1 MFGLIVIL
9 IALGYLLLS
18 VAVVIAMRKHARN
31 TGKNVRRWGW
41 GAALVMWLIPFWD
54 WLPTVAV
61 HQYTCATEAGFW
73 VYKTPE
79 QWRKENPAVLEFLV
93 TNPGV
98 PSKGEGDND
107 NLTETYFLNDRFNWV
122 VKRNGKL
129 LLNRWRHEQE
139 LVDVK
144 NNEVLARYVDFSTS
158 QQLRGDQGI
167 GEWKVWLD
175 NRHCPGGRHY
185 EGEMGRFEHIFR
197 GQEK

>member
-18 VAVVIAMRKHARN
+18 VIVILSARRIARKR
-31 TGKNVRRWGW
+31 GKSATRWGW

-79 QWRKENPAVLEFLV
+79 QWKLENLSVLEFLV

-98 PSKGEGDND
+98 PSKGEGSNG
-107 NLTETYFLNDRFNWV
+107 NFTETYFLNDRFNWI

-129 LLNRWRHEQE
+129 LLNRWRHEQK
-139 LVDVK
+139 LVDVTDRRGIGTLCGFFDFSGSPPGRLVWL
-144 NNEVLARYVDFSTS
+144 EVLA
-158 QQLRGDQGI
+158 
-167 GEWKVWLD
+167 WK
-175 NRHCPGGRHY
+175 
-185 EGEMGRFEHIFR
+185 
-197 GQEK
+197 

>member
-31 TGKNVRRWGW
+31 TGKNVRRWSW

-61 HQYTCATEAGFW
+61 HQYHCATEAGFW

-79 QWRKENPAVLEFLV
+79 QWKLE
-93 TNPGV
+93 NPGV
-98 PSKGEGDND
+98 METLVGHEQSPTKHVGDD
-107 NLTETYFLNDRFNWV
+107 DSYTVTYFLNDRFNWLV
-122 VKRNGKL
+122 NRDGKL
-129 LLNRWRHEQE
+129 LFNRWRHEE
-139 LVDVK
+139 EVVDVK

-158 QQLRGDQGI
+158 QERPRAGWSG
-167 GEWKVWLD
+167 WKFWLG
-175 NRHCPGGRHY
+175 NEHCSGGRHN
-185 EGEMGRFEHIFR
+185 EDEMGRYEFQFK
-197 GQEK
+197 GVVK